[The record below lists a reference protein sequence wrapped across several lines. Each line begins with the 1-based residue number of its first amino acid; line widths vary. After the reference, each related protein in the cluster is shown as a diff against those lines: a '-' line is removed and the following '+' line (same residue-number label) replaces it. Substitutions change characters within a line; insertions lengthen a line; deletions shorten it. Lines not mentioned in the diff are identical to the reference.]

1 LYIASWG
8 KAQPTSLTEMKLN
21 KKKMAL
27 PPRQWKISPV
37 TRVKSSAKTYSQMK
51 AKRDAARHEQ

>member
-1 LYIASWG
+1 
-8 KAQPTSLTEMKLN
+8 MKLN